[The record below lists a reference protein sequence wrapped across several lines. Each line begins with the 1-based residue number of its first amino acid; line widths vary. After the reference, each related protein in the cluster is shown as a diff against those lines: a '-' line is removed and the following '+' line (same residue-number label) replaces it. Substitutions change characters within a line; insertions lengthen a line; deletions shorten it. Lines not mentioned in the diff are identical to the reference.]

1 MRIRVI
7 SDIDRFVAN
16 IDAAAKRHVP
26 FAIARALTMTARDA
40 QEDVREDLPKKFTLR
55 NNWTSS
61 GIRITPATKATP
73 MAIVGSI
80 EPYMKRQE
88 EGGTKRARSHSRVA
102 VPVKAKRNKRDIIP
116 KGQRPGAL
124 RGKPKTFLVTTA
136 MGAGILRRV
145 GKKRY
150 PVQILYWLKRGVK
163 VKPAFGFKGTT
174 GTSVQERFGPNFVEA
189 LSAAMGHRG

>member
-7 SDIDRFVAN
+7 SDIDRFIKN
-16 IDAAAKRHVP
+16 IDTAAQRHVP
-26 FAIARALTMTARDA
+26 FAIARALTMTAADA
-40 QEDVREDLPKKFTLR
+40 QGDVREDLPKKFTLR
-55 NNWTSS
+55 NNWVSS

-73 MAIVGSI
+73 MAIVGSL
-80 EPYMKRQE
+80 EPFMKRQE
-88 EGGTKRARSHSRVA
+88 EGGTKKARDHSRVA
-102 VPVKAKRNKRDIIP
+102 VPKDARRNKRGIIP

-124 RGKPKTFLVTTA
+124 RGKPKIFLVKTS

-145 GKKRY
+145 GKERY
-150 PVQILYWLKRGVK
+150 PVQVLYWLKRGVK

-174 GTSVQERFGPNFVEA
+174 SNTVQQRFGTNFVEA